1 MNKEISGSREFLD
14 EILLNARREADE
26 LISQAEEQATS
37 RREGALSQE
46 ATLRKSTESQLEQER
61 LRAEKQADQK
71 IAGEIRRKEL
81 LLRDRFMKDALVMAR
96 EKLIAL
102 TESDEYEPLL
112 ADWVLEGALG
122 LDVAEAEVNGRKRER
137 DIMTENWLRKQEE
150 RLETDFGRK
159 VKLTLSADPPLLSP
173 GVLIRQKKGRLV
185 YNNQIETR
193 LLRKQSD
200 LRKIIYQELFEE

>member
-1 MNKEISGSREFLD
+1 VNKEVSGSREFLD

-26 LISQAEEQATS
+26 LISQAEEQANA
-37 RREGALSQE
+37 RREGALFQE
-46 ATLRKSTESQLEQER
+46 ASLRKSTESQLERER
-61 LRAEKQADQK
+61 HRGEKQADQK

-81 LLRDRFMKDALVMAR
+81 LLRDRFMKEALGLAR

-102 TESDEYEPLL
+102 TETEKYEPFL

-137 DIMTENWLRKQEE
+137 GIMTGPWLRKQEE
-150 RLETDFGRK
+150 RLEADFGRK
-159 VKLTLSADPPLLSP
+159 IKLTLSDDPPLLSA
-173 GVLIRQKKGRLV
+173 GVQIRQKKGRLM

-200 LRKIIYQELFEE
+200 IRKLIYQELFEE